1 MYYAVRAGREPG
13 VYRTWEEC
21 KEQVN
26 RFHSAR
32 YKKFPTEEEAWAFV
46 NSGNSSGPTSESKS
60 DPCHEGKV
68 ENLSLS
74 RSKRTKQES
83 SSSLDEE
90 EHELKRGKYTETSSI
105 PLIEKTTFT
114 YMGDS
119 AVVYTDGCCASNGRS
134 KARAGIGVYWGP
146 GHPLNVGDAL
156 PGRQTNQR
164 AEIQAACRAIEQ
176 AKSQNISKLV
186 LYTDSMFTINGITKW
201 IKSWK
206 ANDWKMSTGKKVI
219 NKTDFE
225 KLQKLTEG
233 MDITWMHIPG
243 HAGFQGNEEAD
254 RLARE
259 GARKPQNQ

>member
-1 MYYAVRAGREPG
+1 MQLGFLILQLPRALFASPAGLVLAGRMYYAVRAGREPG

-46 NSGNSSGPTSESKS
+46 NSGNSS
-60 DPCHEGKV
+60 
-68 ENLSLS
+68 
-74 RSKRTKQES
+74 
-83 SSSLDEE
+83 
-90 EHELKRGKYTETSSI
+90 
-105 PLIEKTTFT
+105 
-114 YMGDS
+114 GDS